1 MPHGMLDP
9 YSLQQKRWRKKIYL
23 AAIERKNL
31 QGASRLIFT
40 TVHEQQAACQSL
52 PWLAAGEVIPLAAD
66 CPPRV
71 PRKAYIATFTKL
83 FPQVSNRR
91 CLLFLGR
98 IHQKKGVERLLNI
111 LPEVIRKH
119 PDALLVIAGSGEPRY
134 VEHIKQLVRSAKLDQ
149 QVLFT
154 GMLTGQ
160 AKFGAFACAEV
171 FLLPSRQENFAISMA
186 EAMHMAV
193 PVIISDKV
201 DSWPFVQMAN
211 AGFVVEEEQTEV
223 GFTRR
228 IDEILCAPEMARCLG
243 KHGQD
248 FAREQLTWQRVA
260 RDMAS
265 LYQRML
271 AE

>member
-1 MPHGMLDP
+1 
-9 YSLQQKRWRKKIYL
+9 
-23 AAIERKNL
+23 
-31 QGASRLIFT
+31 
-40 TVHEQQAACQSL
+40 
-52 PWLAAGEVIPLAAD
+52 
-66 CPPRV
+66 
-71 PRKAYIATFTKL
+71 
-83 FPQVSNRR
+83 
-91 CLLFLGR
+91 LGR